1 MRIEKCRQMT
11 MRNKSPK
18 KNNVEVNKVAPTSPE
33 THFNAPSETERISIK
48 VPVTSQPI
56 EYSSLK
62 CFLRT
67 NSKTYAT
74 RNTHIKIEIT

>member
-1 MRIEKCRQMT
+1 MI

-18 KNNVEVNKVAPTSPE
+18 KNNVEVNNVAPTRPE
-33 THFNAPSETERISIK
+33 TQRMAFSETERMSIN

-62 CFLRT
+62 CFLLT
-67 NSKTYAT
+67 SSKTYAT
-74 RNTHIKIEIT
+74 RKMHIKMEII